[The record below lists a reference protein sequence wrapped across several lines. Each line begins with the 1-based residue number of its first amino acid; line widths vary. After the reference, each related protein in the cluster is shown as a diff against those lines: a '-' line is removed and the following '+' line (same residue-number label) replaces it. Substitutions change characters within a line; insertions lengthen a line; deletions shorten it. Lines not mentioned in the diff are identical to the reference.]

1 MSFSHGCTCWNMFP
15 IYCKTANQ
23 IIWAI
28 QVVWYQ
34 ACSQSFSIWNSLD
47 WTSKAGQDSRRF
59 MAMHKDVPKTQ
70 PSLPKAITSMGSLQP
85 QLLALPS
92 WKLTGEA
99 TVEKIMHMMPQAKWD
114 FGNRRAVTPCFC
126 PRWKKLAC
134 RKFPLLKKIGNSCLT
149 AATESIDFAEYL
161 SLSRLWKYGLL
172 PGESH
177 FGQKFCSAQQVCH
190 HFWLLCACA

>member
-1 MSFSHGCTCWNMFP
+1 MFP
-15 IYCKTANQ
+15 IYCKTASQ
-23 IIWAI
+23 IIRAI
-28 QVVWYQ
+28 RGVWYQ

-47 WTSKAGQDSRRF
+47 WASKSGQDSRRF
-59 MAMHKDVPKTQ
+59 MATTKTFLKLNLPFPKR
-70 PSLPKAITSMGSLQP
+70 KASMGSLQP

-114 FGNRRAVTPCFC
+114 FGNRRAVIPCFC
-126 PRWKKLAC
+126 PRQKRLAC

-149 AATESIDFAEYL
+149 AATESTDFAEYL

-190 HFWLLCACA
+190 HFWLVCACA